1 MWSVSRE
8 ARHTR
13 SQHSSTFGD
22 AVTLGVQLYEPGI
35 PKRGVHSMPDIASG
49 VADLQ
54 GCRKELA
61 GESYNSHTHA
71 HQTHASVD
79 TYSNRSCAHPSGV
92 RNAVLALRQGYL
104 RPARLLSLA
113 AGRGALVSRLWPVY
127 TAGVQ
132 AAWPFRVHSN
142 MVLYFHPIGYGPGKD
157 DNLIYVGKDK
167 HENEDLIKYGLPQDI
182 W

>member
-1 MWSVSRE
+1 MRVTTHIRT
-8 ARHTR
+8 HT
-13 SQHSSTFGD
+13 
-22 AVTLGVQLYEPGI
+22 
-35 PKRGVHSMPDIASG
+35 
-49 VADLQ
+49 
-54 GCRKELA
+54 
-61 GESYNSHTHA
+61 
-71 HQTHASVD
+71 QTHASTRVD

-92 RNAVLALRQGYL
+92 RNAVLALRQGYD
-104 RPARLLSLA
+104 RQRLLSLA
-113 AGRGALVSRLWPVY
+113 AGSGGLVSRLWPVY

-132 AAWPFRVHSN
+132 AAWPFRVHNN